1 MKIAARLA
9 AGGEWGAEYA
19 NAFERKFAEISKVCG
34 VSVLTSKIS
43 ALELDDAPRL
53 AAMKSF
59 APDALLAIRR
69 SGGTT
74 SGGGIINV
82 RYDLRLADPVTN
94 KVVWRADAS
103 VVRGAYLPMAQRGE
117 TVASRSRT
125 R

>member
-1 MKIAARLA
+1 M
-9 AGGEWGAEYA
+9 
-19 NAFERKFAEISKVCG
+19 CG

-117 TVASRSRT
+117 TVAIEISNKMKTDGLYGNCSLVAVPGPGAK
-125 R
+125 